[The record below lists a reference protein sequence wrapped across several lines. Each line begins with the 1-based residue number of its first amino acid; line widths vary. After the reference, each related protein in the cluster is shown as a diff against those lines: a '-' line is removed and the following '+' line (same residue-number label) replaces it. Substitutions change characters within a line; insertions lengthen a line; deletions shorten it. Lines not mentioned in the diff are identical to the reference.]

1 MGSILDIQV
10 KGGTQ
15 PKILKLVPKN
25 NDQETKLTTLSL
37 IYNAENNF
45 IL

>member
-1 MGSILDIQV
+1 MQV

-15 PKILKLVPKN
+15 PEILKLVPKN

-37 IYNAENNF
+37 VYNAENYF
-45 IL
+45 IF